1 VARELGKAPSR
12 RWGVAGGHGNVIG
25 GE

>member
-1 VARELGKAPSR
+1 VAREVGKASSR
-12 RWGVAGGHGNVIG
+12 RRGVAGGHGNVIV

>member
-1 VARELGKAPSR
+1 VAREVGKASSR
-12 RWGVAGGHGNVIG
+12 RWGVAGGHGNVIW